1 VKQNEERGKENH
13 HRKPSPDEKI
23 NQGIPSEMVLPDERY
38 IDKVELAKLLSVS
51 VRTIEKDTHR
61 IIGRVKIGRA
71 VRFYLPDVHRALLTG
86 KNLFRSGKMTK

>member
-1 VKQNEERGKENH
+1 MVNDEKRGKEHH
-13 HRKPSPDEKI
+13 HRKPSPDQKI
-23 NQGIPSEMVLPDERY
+23 NQGNQSEMVLPDERY

-71 VRFYLPDVHRALLTG
+71 VRFYLPDIHKALLTG
-86 KNLFRSGKMTK
+86 KNLFKSGKCQK